1 MRTMKDAGLD
11 ETKRLKQRTVRSLAM
26 ERIGKADADYITKR
40 LDEIHVRII
49 EMQEIDP
56 KGDDI

>member
-11 ETKRLKQRTVRSLAM
+11 EVKQLKQRTVRSFAM
-26 ERIGKADADYITKR
+26 ERIGKSDCEYITKR

-49 EMQEIDP
+49 EMQETDP